1 MGTSK
6 ATNERERL
14 RSYLKLYRQCEK
26 ELHTPSQK
34 YSDEETAEMKQTV
47 ENINVIISFVKIGS
61 KKRKI
66 IEFRYKNGLNW
77 RQIERAMHYARSP
90 LAALEKETL
99 DELIKIEAVRAIVF
113 DGKII

>member
-1 MGTSK
+1 MQ
-6 ATNERERL
+6 ATKTASERERL
-14 RSYLKLYRQCEK
+14 RNYLKLYRQCSE
-26 ELHTPSQK
+26 ELHNSTQN
-34 YSDEETAEMKQTV
+34 YTAEEITEMEHTV
-47 ENINVIISFVKIGS
+47 ENINKILSFVKVGS

-77 RQIERAMHYARSP
+77 RQIERVMHYTRSP
-90 LAALEKETL
+90 LTALEKETL